1 MGFVLLAMNL
11 AAGMKADDYEAIHN
25 FAHPDRL
32 ATLGTLWESTV
43 AYYNNVCGRVANQ
56 LLQFFLCMPQGRLLF
71 AVVNTL
77 VGVALVHALSRLLS
91 NPLQSGQNACN
102 CGLHHAHLSSAG
114 RINSAPTSSDDGVAN
129 ASRLLSLCM
138 AIAVTAVWLPAP
150 GETMVWMS
158 GATVYLWGSTAMLW
172 LMILLSSPQPR
183 TARPRPGPTGGGV
196 CRVILCTLLIAFA
209 ATFCE
214 ANSLP
219 VLLGL
224 LIVCCFKRPGQG
236 QALHSPVGEVVPAML
251 GLFLGLLVVLLS
263 PGGWSRLE
271 SGDSVTVTGG
281 MWHVI
286 AVHITNVWH
295 AAGWTLL
302 AALAVTC
309 VYTWVNR
316 RIELTHTVLI
326 GAVASSL
333 LFGVPQERTY
343 FFPVAVASVVILSPV
358 VRLGTVLL
366 SHREAAETKEPSP
379 LIARYL
385 LPATCCVLLAVAG
398 VAMAEGLFVGWKH
411 WRWESAQVAAVK
423 AAPREAVLPAAWFGH
438 SSRWVKPERH
448 DSESYVSF
456 NRFYASLYG
465 KDNVQW
471 VRGELLKRYEA
482 GTLLAQSTKY
492 EVQSS
497 KCDVKT
503 VFEMNDTERH
513 LLVPV
518 RREDV
523 RGVVGKVVMR
533 DSVGNALLTGP
544 YFNLRCDSLGCDV
557 AVLPPLVSGAK
568 TIEMNLTGKRILRW
582 TRE

>member
-1 MGFVLLAMNL
+1 MTGNNNKITKKLYAGLLVLVGFVLLAMNL
-11 AAGMKADDYEAIHN
+11 SAGMKADDYEAIHN
-25 FAHPDRL
+25 FARPDRL

-56 LLQFFLCMPQGRLLF
+56 LLQFFLCLPQGRLLF

-91 NPLQSGQNACN
+91 SRQPSRTGQASSLQGGGSG
-102 CGLHHAHLSSAG
+102 
-114 RINSAPTSSDDGVAN
+114 
-129 ASRLLSLCM
+129 LLSLCM

-183 TARPRPGPTGGGV
+183 TARPRPGHTGGGV

-219 VLLGL
+219 VFLGL
-224 LIVCCFKRPGQG
+224 LIAWVASPRRPGQG

-251 GLFLGLLVVLLS
+251 GLFLGLLMVLLS

-271 SGDSVTVTGG
+271 SGDSITVTGG
-281 MWHVI
+281 VWHVI

-302 AALAVTC
+302 AALVVTGIHA
-309 VYTWVNR
+309 WVNR

-343 FFPVAVASVVILSPV
+343 FLPVAVASVVILSPV
-358 VRLGTVLL
+358 VRLLERQAARNVL
-366 SHREAAETKEPSP
+366 PV
-379 LIARYL
+379 
-385 LPATCCVLLAVAG
+385 TCCLLLAVAG
-398 VAMAEGLFVGWKH
+398 VAMAEGLYVGWKH
-411 WRWESAQVAAVK
+411 WQWESAQLAAVK
-423 AAPREAVLPAAWFGH
+423 AAPREAVLPAAWFSH

-471 VRGELLKRYEA
+471 VREELLKRYDA
-482 GTLLAQSTKY
+482 GTLLAQSTKF
-492 EVQSS
+492 EVQSAKYKVQS
-497 KCDVKT
+497 ARCDVKT
-503 VFEMNDTERH
+503 VFEMNDAERH

-518 RREDV
+518 RRDDV

-533 DSVGNALLTGP
+533 DSVGNVLLTRT

-557 AVLPPLVSGAK
+557 AVLPPLVPGAK
-568 TIEMNLTGKRILRW
+568 TIEMNLTDKRILRW

>member
-1 MGFVLLAMNL
+1 MTGNNNKITKKLYAGLLVLVGFVLLALNL
-11 AAGMKADDYEAIHN
+11 SAGMKADDYEAIHN
-25 FAHPDRL
+25 FARPDRL

-56 LLQFFLCMPQGRLLF
+56 LLQFFLCLPQGRLLF
-71 AVVNTL
+71 AMVNTL

-91 NPLQSGQNACN
+91 SRQPSRTGQASSLQGGGSG
-102 CGLHHAHLSSAG
+102 
-114 RINSAPTSSDDGVAN
+114 
-129 ASRLLSLCM
+129 LLSLCM

-158 GATVYLWGSTAMLW
+158 GATVYLWGATAMFW

-183 TARPRPGPTGGGV
+183 TARPRSGPTGGGV

-219 VLLGL
+219 VFLGL
-224 LIVCCFKRPGQG
+224 LIAWVASPRRPGQG
-236 QALHSPVGEVVPAML
+236 QALHSPVGEVVPAIL

-281 MWHVI
+281 VWHII

-309 VYTWVNR
+309 VYAWVNR

-343 FFPVAVASVVILSPV
+343 FQPVAVASVVILSPV
-358 VRLGTVLL
+358 VRLLE
-366 SHREAAETKEPSP
+366 RQAA
-379 LIARYL
+379 RNV
-385 LPATCCVLLAVAG
+385 LPATCCLLLAVAG

-411 WRWESAQVAAVK
+411 WQWESAQLAAVK
-423 AAPREAVLPAAWFGH
+423 AAPREAVLPAAWFSH

-471 VRGELLKRYEA
+471 VRGELLKRYDA
-482 GTLLAQSTKY
+482 GTLLAQSTKF
-492 EVQSS
+492 EVQSTKCKVQS
-497 KCDVKT
+497 ARCDVKT
-503 VFEMNDTERH
+503 VFEMNDAERH

-518 RREDV
+518 RRDDV

-533 DSVGNALLTGP
+533 DSVGNVLLTRT

-557 AVLPPLVSGAK
+557 AVLPPLVPGAK
-568 TIEMNLTGKRILRW
+568 TIEMNLTDKRILRW